1 MMKNSKEIDY
11 EDLANK
17 VSALFG
23 NLLDNAVGTDEFLKV
38 LSEYSAH
45 KKDDK
50 NETDSKNSN
59 EKCIDN
65 KITSENVDEKTVYA
79 LNSSIK
85 FDEIYKHDNIDKLND
100 ALSVKMSNVLDDYV
114 FKMLKNNNYYSESE
128 LIISYINVTFGFK
141 WNSDSELYELVY
153 IGNDDDVD
161 LKQYSTPVGY
171 YDMYKKSLHL
181 YNDKDED
188 DCTVKTHTEQETTL
202 EVDDKAQNFNES
214 QENVKN
220 EISAKSLFEKCN
232 AKKNSAVHKYIP
244 TLKKIVDSILSN
256 EDYDMYSDDYDKITS
271 IVFPVSKLVFV
282 DYNAPSGVESTV
294 CLYKIF
300 SRNDLERFLK
310 DTYHFPEVTVGCN
323 RAGEYFM
330 ENFKESYIKCYLV

>member
-59 EKCIDN
+59 EKCVDN

-85 FDEIYKHDNIDKLND
+85 FDEIYKHDSIDKLND

-181 YNDKDED
+181 
-188 DCTVKTHTEQETTL
+188 
-202 EVDDKAQNFNES
+202 
-214 QENVKN
+214 
-220 EISAKSLFEKCN
+220 
-232 AKKNSAVHKYIP
+232 
-244 TLKKIVDSILSN
+244 
-256 EDYDMYSDDYDKITS
+256 
-271 IVFPVSKLVFV
+271 
-282 DYNAPSGVESTV
+282 
-294 CLYKIF
+294 
-300 SRNDLERFLK
+300 
-310 DTYHFPEVTVGCN
+310 
-323 RAGEYFM
+323 
-330 ENFKESYIKCYLV
+330 